1 MSVSVNPVKTVFETF
16 GFEQCFEEIDAYMA
30 EKNLS
35 MYGVSCTVHNADH
48 SVGRFIMLYS
58 HMDDSLA
65 KTLPFLI
72 EKVDSD
78 QTLKAFDKMEGERE
92 GGKGKFAFW
101 TLGNSSCSRKKLE
114 AVIRKVMKC

>member
-1 MSVSVNPVKTVFETF
+1 LTRDYKNYQLAGDTDGVPFEGRLGMSVSVNPVKTVFETF
-16 GFEQCFEEIDAYMA
+16 GFEKCFEEIDAYMA

-35 MYGVSCTVHNADH
+35 MYGVSCTVHNADN

-78 QTLKAFDKMEGERE
+78 
-92 GGKGKFAFW
+92 
-101 TLGNSSCSRKKLE
+101 
-114 AVIRKVMKC
+114 